1 MMFLSTIFELIGLSL
16 IIPIINI
23 GLDSSISNSDFFSNL
38 SIFFNIS
45 PDSQLLFYILLFVS
59 VQIIKVSF
67 LIWYLWYENNYI
79 YSFKESLSSKLFK
92 NYLFG
97 RYSLILR
104 ESSSKVIRNITYSV
118 DLVSVFLFNFLKIS
132 LDTILLISIGVF
144 LLFYNFQLTVYIF
157 FLIFI
162 FVLLYNFSLRNKLT
176 DYGKLRQIF
185 FQKRL
190 QFVQE
195 SFENLKYLKVSKKED
210 FFYEKFKEKNKGI
223 SKLSILSE
231 FLKNIPKPLL
241 ELFTILLL
249 LFFIYFSIEINKTS
263 TVEVFQNLAIF
274 LVAFFK
280 LMPSLNRILSGFQSL
295 KNTYPEVENLSNEI
309 KKLETNQKKSED
321 SNFTFDEKIE
331 ISIENFKHE
340 KKRGFEFKNLNI
352 SINQGDKI
360 GIIGES
366 GSGKSTLLDIIL
378 GLQKPNDGSVKVD
391 GKSIFLNLNGWQNL
405 IGYVPQRVGLL
416 EDNLRNNILFGNPRT
431 NSSDE
436 KIIELIKKTNLNNF
450 LNNLDKGLDTII
462 LEKGQNISGGEI
474 QRIGICRAI
483 YNNPQLLVF
492 DEFTSSL
499 DEHTEQQLLGEIE
512 LFYNKT
518 MIFVTHKK
526 RTLRNCNKI
535 FELKDGKIKQI

>member
-274 LVAFFK
+274 L
-280 LMPSLNRILSGFQSL
+280 SC
-295 KNTYPEVENLSNEI
+295 
-309 KKLETNQKKSED
+309 
-321 SNFTFDEKIE
+321 
-331 ISIENFKHE
+331 
-340 KKRGFEFKNLNI
+340 
-352 SINQGDKI
+352 
-360 GIIGES
+360 
-366 GSGKSTLLDIIL
+366 
-378 GLQKPNDGSVKVD
+378 
-391 GKSIFLNLNGWQNL
+391 FL
-405 IGYVPQRVGLL
+405 
-416 EDNLRNNILFGNPRT
+416 
-431 NSSDE
+431 
-436 KIIELIKKTNLNNF
+436 
-450 LNNLDKGLDTII
+450 
-462 LEKGQNISGGEI
+462 
-474 QRIGICRAI
+474 
-483 YNNPQLLVF
+483 
-492 DEFTSSL
+492 
-499 DEHTEQQLLGEIE
+499 
-512 LFYNKT
+512 
-518 MIFVTHKK
+518 
-526 RTLRNCNKI
+526 
-535 FELKDGKIKQI
+535 